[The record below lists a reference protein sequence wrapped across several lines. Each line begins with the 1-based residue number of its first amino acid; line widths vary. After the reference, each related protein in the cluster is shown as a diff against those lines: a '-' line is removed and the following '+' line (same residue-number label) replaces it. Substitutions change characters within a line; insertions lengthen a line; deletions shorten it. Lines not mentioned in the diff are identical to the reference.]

1 VASDTL
7 TKEGT
12 AFNKIDFFDSDDLE
26 KSAVGTTFKAVA
38 QIAPFL
44 FPGSQMIWGGV
55 TAALALNKALPAFAK
70 MVEGIAVG
78 GDSENETAFTRAMN
92 KWENYFSKF

>member
-1 VASDTL
+1 
-7 TKEGT
+7 
-12 AFNKIDFFDSDDLE
+12 
-26 KSAVGTTFKAVA
+26 
-38 QIAPFL
+38 
-44 FPGSQMIWGGV
+44 MIWGGV

-78 GDSENETAFTRAMN
+78 GDSDNETAFTRAMN